1 MDSLESRLERLT
13 PGQRREV
20 EDFVDF
26 LLQQSGTSPALKI
39 PVPQVPPPLLEVA
52 PPAFTVQ
59 ESPVNPEPFRMN
71 VHDLIPAAGLPAST
85 PVYEESHPLIAEI
98 TTSDEDL
105 LTHDYMDYGQFDQS
119 SRQPFLAD
127 EAVRNVKVKMSRKGK
142 EDRTH
147 QLLDWID

>member
-26 LLQQSGTSPALKI
+26 LLQQSGTSPGSKF
-39 PVPQVPPPLLEVA
+39 PVPQAPPPLLDVA

-59 ESPVNPEPFRMN
+59 EPPVNPEAPRIH
-71 VHDLIPAAGLPAST
+71 VYDLTCGAGSPAIT
-85 PVYEESHPLIAEI
+85 PVYNESPPPTAKI
-98 TTSDEDL
+98 TTSGEDF

-119 SRQPFLAD
+119 PREPSPAD
-127 EAVRNVKVKMSRKGK
+127 EAVRNVRVKMSRKDKG
-142 EDRTH
+142 ERTS

>member
-39 PVPQVPPPLLEVA
+39 PVPQAPPQSLNVA
-52 PPAFTVQ
+52 PPVFTAQ
-59 ESPVNPEPFRMN
+59 ESPVNPEPLRIN
-71 VHDLIPAAGLPAST
+71 VHDYTPEAGLPAST
-85 PVYEESHPLIAEI
+85 PVYEESPPLIAEI
-98 TTSDEDL
+98 TTSAEDL
-105 LTHDYMDYGQFDQS
+105 LTHDYMDYGQFDQL
-119 SRQPFLAD
+119 SRQPSPAD
-127 EAVRNVKVKMSRKGK
+127 EAVRNVKVKISRKDK

>member
-26 LLQQSGTSPALKI
+26 LLQQSGTSPALKT
-39 PVPQVPPPLLEVA
+39 PVPQASPPLLEVA

-71 VHDLIPAAGLPAST
+71 VHDPIPAST
-85 PVYEESHPLIAEI
+85 PISEESSPLIAEI

-105 LTHDYMDYGQFDQS
+105 LTHDYMDYGQFDQL
-119 SRQPFLAD
+119 SRQPSPAD